1 MPQIVW
7 TEGAVDDLS
16 RHYDFLKINN
26 ADAAARVVREIVSSA
41 ESLQENPRRGTA
53 ISQSPGLRKLFVS
66 FGKSGYVIHYTL
78 LEDDVIVLRVYHG
91 RENRPY

>member
-7 TEGAVDDLS
+7 TEDAVDDLN

-26 ADAAARVVREIVSSA
+26 ADAAARAVRGIVSSA

-53 ISQSPGLRKLFVS
+53 IGQSPGLRKLFVS
-66 FGKSGYVIHYTL
+66 IGKYGYVIHYTL
-78 LEDDVIVLRVYHG
+78 LGDDVIVLRVYHG